1 MSKLFVDSIEPKTT
15 GGDITIP
22 SFTGSTLQK
31 SNIPS
36 QVAFLAKK
44 LGGSNVTSGIVDFE
58 TIVLNVGNGYS
69 NSTYKFTAPVAGIY
83 QLQCFCLTTSTA
95 SANDLQIMINDV
107 RYAQA
112 RIDVGS
118 VAHNTISMATIA
130 SLSVGNTVHM
140 NFANSGGISA
150 SEADWNNFS
159 GYLIGAAS

>member
-69 NSTYKFTAPVAGIY
+69 NSTYKFTAPVSGIY
-83 QLQCFCLTTSTA
+83 QLQSFCLSKNTA
-95 SANDLQIMINDV
+95 SGNDLQIMINDV
-107 RYAQA
+107 LYAQA
-112 RIDVGS
+112 RMDVGS
-118 VAHNTISMATIA
+118 AAHNTMSMATIA
-130 SLSVGNTVHM
+130 SLSVGDTVHI
-140 NFANSGGISA
+140 NSENSGGVSA
-150 SEADWNNFS
+150 SGANWNNFS
-159 GYLIGAAS
+159 GHLVGASL